1 MAEIEDIRSIKN
13 HLNQDELKHVYLF
26 YGPENYLKD
35 LYTQR
40 IRNRLDCDPMNCY
53 FYGPE
58 VDPKELEAICSS
70 VSMFGDQKLIIIS
83 GSGFFQSAGD
93 PSFLEKAEE
102 GGTYLIFKEEEVD
115 KRNKFY
121 KKVCD
126 CGIAFHCKKQAPGEI
141 KKVLSHTVKSSGRM
155 IGEPVLQYMI
165 EGIGDD
171 IAKLMSELEKLI
183 LYVPEGA
190 EIEKKH
196 VDALCSIHY
205 SARLFDLND
214 AVATGNSDK
223 AYRIAQSLLEE
234 KEPPV
239 KILAIL
245 SKMWSQLYSVK
256 LLTACGARQAEI
268 ASLLGVKDFAAGKLT
283 RQAAKLDLKKIK
295 EKIDLCEELD
305 LSIKSGLIKDTIALE
320 LLTIQ

>member
-93 PSFLEKAEE
+93 PSFLEKAEA

-126 CGIAFHCKKQAPGEI
+126 CGIAFHCKNRP
-141 KKVLSHTVKSSGRM
+141 
-155 IGEPVLQYMI
+155 P
-165 EGIGDD
+165 
-171 IAKLMSELEKLI
+171 EK
-183 LYVPEGA
+183 
-190 EIEKKH
+190 
-196 VDALCSIHY
+196 
-205 SARLFDLND
+205 
-214 AVATGNSDK
+214 
-223 AYRIAQSLLEE
+223 
-234 KEPPV
+234 
-239 KILAIL
+239 
-245 SKMWSQLYSVK
+245 
-256 LLTACGARQAEI
+256 
-268 ASLLGVKDFAAGKLT
+268 
-283 RQAAKLDLKKIK
+283 
-295 EKIDLCEELD
+295 
-305 LSIKSGLIKDTIALE
+305 
-320 LLTIQ
+320 

>member
-1 MAEIEDIRSIKN
+1 
-13 HLNQDELKHVYLF
+13 
-26 YGPENYLKD
+26 
-35 LYTQR
+35 
-40 IRNRLDCDPMNCY
+40 
-53 FYGPE
+53 
-58 VDPKELEAICSS
+58 
-70 VSMFGDQKLIIIS
+70 
-83 GSGFFQSAGD
+83 
-93 PSFLEKAEE
+93 
-102 GGTYLIFKEEEVD
+102 
-115 KRNKFY
+115 
-121 KKVCD
+121 
-126 CGIAFHCKKQAPGEI
+126 
-141 KKVLSHTVKSSGRM
+141 M

-196 VDALCSIHY
+196 VGALCSIHY